1 MIKEAL
7 LKVVDRENLTREE
20 MEAAMGEIM
29 EGQVSNALIAAFITA
44 LRMKGETVDEITGA
58 ARVMRRKVTRIPLK
72 GRPVTLDHDDINLDL
87 ETIMDTCG
95 TGGDGTNTFNI
106 STVCAFVVAG
116 AGMKVAK
123 HGNRAVSSCCGSA
136 DVLTAL
142 GVNIDISPE
151 DVGRCI
157 DELGIGFLYAPML
170 HSSMKHA
177 IGPRREIGIRTIF
190 NMLGPLTNPAGASA
204 QVLGV
209 YEATL
214 TDKMAHVLL
223 NLGTK
228 RAMVVHGMDGL
239 DEITIT
245 RESRISEVK
254 DAGVHTW
261 FLDPRDYGFKLAAAE
276 DILGGDAAQN
286 AAIAKDILGG
296 KPGAGRD
303 IVILNSGAALYVGGK
318 AGSVAEG
325 FKMAAGSID
334 SGAAKA
340 KLDGLV
346 GYTKNLKPVLG
357 L

>member
-1 MIKEAL
+1 MLREAI
-7 LKVVDRENLTREE
+7 LKVVDRENLSREE

-29 EGQVSNALIAAFITA
+29 EGQVSDALIASFITA

-58 ARVMRRKVTRIPLK
+58 ARAMRKKVTRIPLK
-72 GRPVTLDHDDINLDL
+72 DRPVTLDHDDINLDL

-116 AGMKVAK
+116 ASMKVAK

-142 GVNIDISPE
+142 GVNIDISPD

-170 HSSMKHA
+170 LSAMKHA
-177 IGPRREIGIRTIF
+177 IGPRKEIGIRTIF

-214 TDKMAHVLL
+214 TDKLAHVLL

-228 RAMVVHGMDGL
+228 KAMVVHGMDGL

-261 FLDPRDYGFKLAAAE
+261 FLDPRDYGFKLASAE
-276 DILGGDAAQN
+276 DILGGDAGKN
-286 AAIAKDILGG
+286 AEIAKDILGG

-303 IVILNSGAALYVGGK
+303 VVILNSGAALYVGGK
-318 AGSVAEG
+318 AGSIEEG
-325 FKMAAGSID
+325 FKLAARSID
-334 SGAAKA
+334 SGTAMA
-340 KLDGLV
+340 KLSGLV
-346 GYTKNLKPVLG
+346 EFTHHLKPASG